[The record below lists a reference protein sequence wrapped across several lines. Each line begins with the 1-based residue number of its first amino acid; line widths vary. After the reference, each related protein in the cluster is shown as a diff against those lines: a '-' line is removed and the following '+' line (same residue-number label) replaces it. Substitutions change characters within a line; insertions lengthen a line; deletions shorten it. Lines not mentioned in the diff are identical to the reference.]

1 MSSEGARGALERL
14 RAIIHEEV
22 PGVEEH
28 IKYGIPTFKL
38 NGFLA
43 SIAAFKNHCSL
54 FPMGSSVIVAF
65 KEELKGFETAKGT
78 IRFPVDKPP
87 AATLIKKLVK
97 ARIAQN
103 EAKSGLTPNGATLKR
118 AREASQ

>member
-1 MSSEGARGALERL
+1 MPATIDEYLSAVSSEGARGALERL

-43 SIAAFKNHCSL
+43 SIAAFKNHCSF
-54 FPMGSSVIVAF
+54 FPGHTVRDFS
-65 KEELKGFETAKGT
+65 KELDGYKVLKGT
-78 IRFPVDKPP
+78 IQFRHDKPLP
-87 AATLIKKLVK
+87 EELVR
-97 ARIAQN
+97 AIV
-103 EAKSGLTPNGATLKR
+103 R
-118 AREASQ
+118 ARRDENLAGSDPASGG